1 MKKSELIM
9 NLKWQR
15 LRFSAKF
22 LYYMCTQIIK
32 RKESSRNNFGV
43 EGKEEV
49 CEEKLDIAEP
59 RGIAALDNF
68 GENFGFGEP
77 GNQIYKSWATFE
89 GLPCANSN
97 VH

>member
-1 MKKSELIM
+1 M
-9 NLKWQR
+9 
-15 LRFSAKF
+15 AKIEILCKISL
-22 LYYMCTQIIK
+22 LYVHTQIRK
-32 RKESSRNNFGV
+32 RKGSSRNNFGV
-43 EGKEEV
+43 EEKEEV
-49 CEEKLDIAEP
+49 CEEKRDVAEP